1 MQPIP
6 KRTAQLIG
14 LVGLLAIQ
22 LLSVQSLA
30 AQQKPEPAK
39 RAMFWKVSSKDNVVY
54 LLGSIHAGNKEM
66 YPLAKEIEAAFAES
80 TTLAVEAD
88 ITPRDQQKIQA
99 FMMKGM
105 YEGDDTLWNHVNDET
120 KAQMEKACELLAM
133 ACAPLAKM
141 KPWLLSVMLPA
152 MAMMKN
158 GMDPKYG
165 IDRHFL
171 ELAAK
176 PPGTKRIL
184 EIEGAEFQF
193 KMLSS
198 LEESLQD
205 ESLGSA
211 LSQMDNLKDIFQTM
225 RELWMSGDADAMD
238 SWMKKTM
245 AGSENMRKIM
255 LDGRNPAMADAAEA
269 LLKSKG
275 RGFVVVGAGHLI
287 GKEGVARLLAGRG
300 YKVEQV
306 ALGQ

>member
-1 MQPIP
+1 MKPIH
-6 KRTAQLIG
+6 KKTAQLIG
-14 LVGLLAIQ
+14 LVGLMVIQ
-22 LLSVQSLA
+22 LLSVPNLA
-30 AQQKPEPAK
+30 AQQKPTPTK
-39 RAMFWKVSSKDNVVY
+39 KAMFWKVSNKDNVVY

-88 ITPRDQQKIQA
+88 ITHIDQQKIQA

-120 KAQMEKACELLAM
+120 KVQMEKACELLAM
-133 ACAPLAKM
+133 ACAPLGKM

-176 PPGTKRIL
+176 TPTKRIL

-193 KMLSS
+193 KILSS
-198 LEESLQD
+198 LEGSLQE

-211 LSQMDNLKDIFQTM
+211 LSQMGNLKDMFQTM
-225 RELWMSGDADAMD
+225 RDLWMSGDADAMD

-255 LDGRNPAMADAAEA
+255 LDGRNPAMADAAET
-269 LLKSKG
+269 LLKSKD
-275 RGFVVVGAGHLI
+275 RGFVVVGAGHLV

-306 ALGQ
+306 ALSQ